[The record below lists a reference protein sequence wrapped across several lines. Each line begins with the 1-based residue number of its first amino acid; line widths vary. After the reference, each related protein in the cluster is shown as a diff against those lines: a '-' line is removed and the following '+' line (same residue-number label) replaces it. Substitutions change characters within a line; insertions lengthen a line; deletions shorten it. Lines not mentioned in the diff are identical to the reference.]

1 MLITLFWAGL
11 IIGVAFAVIW
21 RFTAPGPLRTFFQ
34 TAGALLVFLPQLAI
48 LFLMNQSISLFLY
61 QRALL
66 TLWFFAVGGVTSW
79 RFIQRMT
86 GKNATPKVWSKLDR
100 WRKTEGELA
109 FESRL
114 SQGFAARRQQSNPAV
129 LLLLAFVMT
138 GSGIYFGR
146 QFLLDAFYPRIE
158 VRGQV
163 ERLSFR
169 SRRAARVL
177 MVVINGRSF
186 AATRDLA
193 RQLHVGDQIRAEVGA
208 GSDTILNWQAD

>member
-1 MLITLFWAGL
+1 
-11 IIGVAFAVIW
+11 
-21 RFTAPGPLRTFFQ
+21 
-34 TAGALLVFLPQLAI
+34 
-48 LFLMNQSISLFLY
+48 
-61 QRALL
+61 
-66 TLWFFAVGGVTSW
+66 
-79 RFIQRMT
+79 
-86 GKNATPKVWSKLDR
+86 LDR
-100 WRKTEGELA
+100 WRKTERELA

-114 SQGFAARRQQSNPAV
+114 SHGFAERRQQSNPAV

-138 GSGIYFGR
+138 ASGIYFGR

-193 RQLHVGDQIRAEVGA
+193 RQLHVGDPIRAEVGA
-208 GSDTILNWQAD
+208 GSDTILSWQAD